1 MSDKL
6 QRNSRRALLRAAAAA
21 AAGWAGAGLPG
32 AALAADPAYPTK
44 PIRLVVPFPPGSG
57 AEVSARFFGQK
68 LSEMTGQPV
77 IIDPRGGG
85 NGFIGVQAVL
95 GAPHDGYTLLFGSS
109 STLATNA
116 ALFKKLPYDPL
127 KDFSAISVVGGVPH
141 ALVVNPSLHV
151 NSVPELVQYAKANP
165 GALSYPYA
173 NSTTRITAATFGVMT
188 QSKLLEVPYK
198 AYPQAVSDLLG
209 GQTKMMFIDF
219 TTGLTHIKAGKLKV
233 LAITPERSNKLPGVP
248 AMSEVLPG
256 FSIANWNGIFAPKG
270 TPDDIVKMLNHE
282 ITAVLALPEVQ
293 KQVDTIGYEL
303 IKPMTPAEFT
313 KYVVSEHRYFGE
325 LVRNAGIQPE

>member
-1 MSDKL
+1 MKSFKL
-6 QRNSRRALLRAAAAA
+6 AVL
-21 AAGWAGAGLPG
+21 GV
-32 AALAADPAYPTK
+32 ALAAISHLAFAQAYPSK
-44 PIRLVVPFPPGSG
+44 PIRIVVPFAAGSPTDALARVLARSLSPRLKQPIVVDNKPG
-57 AEVSARFFGQK
+57 A
-68 LSEMTGQPV
+68 TG
-77 IIDPRGGG
+77 IIGTDHVAKADP
-85 NGFIGVQAVL
+85 
-95 GAPHDGYTLLFGSS
+95 DGYTLLF
-109 STLATNA
+109 ATNTTQAANA

-141 ALVVNPSLHV
+141 ALVVNPSLQV